1 MKTITINID
10 SDNRPIIEG
19 LTHYPNSLLQA
30 QYDHCFGA
38 MESILVAQKSE
49 VEYSKAIASD
59 IEYSNN
65 IIVFDGDRGSGKTSC
80 MLSVVNMLF
89 GDGEKPY
96 ALYKYLPE
104 VEWQKLPMLEPAFF
118 DNERNVL
125 SLIVSRLYDEFIKF
139 KKDNSEDDKRNILS
153 QFVKIQKELKYMF
166 KETEKQDALE
176 YLVNLSSSVSLRKD
190 LHDLISAY
198 LRYKNPKATKLLI
211 LIDDIDLNQKAAI
224 SMVEEIR
231 KYLVLDNCLVMV
243 SVKIDQLSKIL
254 YNEYLWEYK
263 EVDDEIRGIVN
274 QRVERYL
281 SKLFPQRHRI
291 HMPQPKEYLH
301 HELVIESSRSFD
313 YNIVPGT
320 TVEEAIPDLI
330 YAKTRFLFYN
340 TRKATS
346 YIVPRNLRNIRQ
358 LLKLLMEMK
367 NYQDGDHDNA
377 TAINK
382 EVFKHYLFNDWVE
395 QNLPSEYAEF
405 ARQLAQRNRYSA
417 VNYLVHEYLTKLAPD
432 AESVYTTK
440 ANVAINHQNV
450 SLGDI
455 FSDLRRVETYN
466 HGFYIPE
473 LLFFLKAFYSIR
485 LYEAYDG
492 ITPDVIEGE
501 QKKIK
506 YLIVRKENDALTD
519 NYQALVA
526 GSLFNSEVEN
536 FRMSTDLANLKIPQD
551 KIKALIDKAISE
563 TDQDKKKQM
572 LRLVEFLMLFVSYK
586 GSALMNGD
594 YRTYPSLFYK
604 DFAIDSDTDYIATIG
619 SLIYNLSR
627 YDECLNRFRR
637 CKEFAPF
644 FANYD
649 YSLEAGSLYNEL
661 KALAL
666 RQRAYRGNRKS
677 DESKLRSICCF
688 RNMEVLEDFYES
700 VKEWQYNPEA
710 KTSELLAT
718 FFNEASKYSIYT
730 YDRDK
735 GEGVM
740 EPYTISF
747 GYFSIF
753 AELLATETAKEELE
767 ELLKADKKTETG
779 TQDNANNGDTTGPK
793 SENMPSAAD
802 LPTQT
807 R

>member
-10 SDNRPIIEG
+10 SDNRPIIDG
-19 LTHYPNSLLQA
+19 IVQFPDSLLRA
-30 QYDHCFGA
+30 QYEQCFGA

-49 VEYSKAIASD
+49 INYSKEIASD

-89 GDGEKPY
+89 DDGVKPY
-96 ALYKYLPE
+96 DQYQKLSE

-118 DNERNVL
+118 DSERNVL
-125 SLIVSRLYDEFIKF
+125 SLIVSRIYDDFINYK
-139 KKDNSEDDKRNILS
+139 NGTSEEDKRKILN
-153 QFVKIQKELKYMF
+153 QFVKIQKELKCMF
-166 KETEKQDALE
+166 KDAEKQDALE
-176 YLVNLSSSVSLRKD
+176 YLVSLSSSVSLRND
-190 LHDLISAY
+190 LHDLISDY
-198 LRYKNPKATKLLI
+198 LHYKNSKATKLLI

-254 YNEYLWEYK
+254 YNEYLREYK
-263 EVDDEIRGIVN
+263 EIDDEIRGIVH

-291 HMPQPKEYLH
+291 HMPLPKEYLH
-301 HELVIESSRSFD
+301 HELVIKSNQTLD
-313 YNIVPGT
+313 YNIPAGT

-346 YIVPRNLRNIRQ
+346 FIVPRNLRNIRQ

-367 NYQDGDHDNA
+367 NYKDGDHDNE

-395 QNLPSEYAEF
+395 QNLPIEHTDF
-405 ARQLAQRNRYSA
+405 VRQLAQRNRYSA
-417 VNYLVHEYLTKLAPD
+417 VNYLVHEYLARLSPEVATNQTM
-432 AESVYTTK
+432 S
-440 ANVAINHQNV
+440 ANVQINHLNI
-450 SLGDI
+450 SLGDV

-466 HGFYIPE
+466 HDFYTPG
-473 LLFFLKAFYSIR
+473 LLFFLKAYYSIR
-485 LYEAYDG
+485 LYEAYDS
-492 ITPDVIEGE
+492 ITPDVVEGE
-501 QKKIK
+501 QQDTK

-526 GSLFNSEVEN
+526 GSLFNTESEN
-536 FRMSTDLANLKIPQD
+536 FRMSSDLANLRFSQR
-551 KIKALIDKAISE
+551 KIKALIEKAVSE
-563 TDQDKKKQM
+563 VNQDKRMQM
-572 LRLVEFLMLFVSYK
+572 LKLVEFLMLYISYK
-586 GSALMNGD
+586 DSAEMNGN
-594 YRTYPSLFYK
+594 YRSYSSPYYK
-604 DFAIDSDTDYIATIG
+604 ELAIDSDKDYIATIG

-627 YDECLNRFRR
+627 YDECIDRFNN

-644 FANYD
+644 FAHYNY
-649 YSLEAGSLYNEL
+649 SQEASSLYNEL
-661 KALAL
+661 KNMALE
-666 RQRAYRGNRKS
+666 QRAYRGSRKS

-688 RNMEVLEDFYES
+688 RNMEVLEDFYET
-700 VKEWQYNPEA
+700 VKNWPYHPEA
-710 KTSELLAT
+710 EKSESFAS
-718 FFNEASKYSIYT
+718 FFKKASEYSIYT
-730 YDRDK
+730 YDRDN

-740 EPYTISF
+740 EPYKISF

-753 AELLATETAKEELE
+753 AQLLESEIVKKEFEDLFKVDE
-767 ELLKADKKTETG
+767 VSETG
-779 TQDNANNGDTTGPK
+779 TQENENNGDTTGAK
-793 SENMPSAAD
+793 SENMPSGAD
-802 LPTQT
+802 AQA
-807 R
+807 

>member
-19 LTHYPNSLLQA
+19 LVHYPNSLLKS
-30 QYDHCFGA
+30 QYDHCFGT
-38 MESILVAQKSE
+38 MESILVAQKT
-49 VEYSKAIASD
+49 VLDYSKEIASD

-96 ALYKYLPE
+96 AQYKYLPE
-104 VEWQKLPMLEPAFF
+104 VEWQKLPMLEPSFF

-125 SLIVSRLYDEFIKF
+125 SLIVSRLYDDFINL

-198 LRYKNPKATKLLI
+198 LHYKNPNSTKLLI

-254 YNEYLWEYK
+254 YNEYLREYK
-263 EVDDEIRGIVN
+263 EVNDEIRGVVN

-301 HELVIESSRSFD
+301 HELVIESSNSFD
-313 YNIVPGT
+313 YNIVPCT

-405 ARQLAQRNRYSA
+405 AHQLAQRNRYSA

-432 AESVYTTK
+432 IESTHANK
-440 ANVAINHQNV
+440 ANVSINHQNV
-450 SLGDI
+450 SLGDV

-473 LLFFLKAFYSIR
+473 LLFFLKAYYSIR
-485 LYEAYDG
+485 LYEAYDS
-492 ITPDVIEGE
+492 ITPDVIESE
-501 QKKIK
+501 QKNIK
-506 YLIVRKENDALTD
+506 YYIVRKENDALTD

-536 FRMSTDLANLKIPQD
+536 FRMSSALANLRISQR
-551 KIKALIDKAISE
+551 KIKALIDKSTSE
-563 TDQDKKKQM
+563 TDQNKKIQM
-572 LRLVEFLMLFVSYK
+572 LRLVEFLMLFISYK
-586 GSALMNGD
+586 ESAVMNGD

-619 SLIYNLSR
+619 SLIYNLCR
-627 YDECLNRFRR
+627 YDECLDRFKL
-637 CKEFAPF
+637 CKEFTPF
-644 FANYD
+644 FAHYD
-649 YSLEAGSLYNEL
+649 YSQEAGSLHNEL
-661 KALAL
+661 KGLAL
-666 RQRAYRGNRKS
+666 KQRAYRGSRKS

-688 RNMEVLEDFYES
+688 RNMEVLEDFYET
-700 VKEWQYNPEA
+700 VKDWPYHPEA
-710 KTSELLAT
+710 EKSESLVT
-718 FFNEASKYSIYT
+718 FFKKASEYSIYT
-730 YDRDK
+730 YDRDN

-753 AELLATETAKEELE
+753 ARLLDTATVKNEFEELFKVDE
-767 ELLKADKKTETG
+767 VTETG
-779 TQDNANNGDTTGPK
+779 TQDNENNGDTAGAK
-793 SENMPSAAD
+793 FENMPSRAD
-802 LPTQT
+802 VQAEV